1 MTITKIINDGQL
13 IINIEGILNSSNA
26 QEASAKVDSEPSV
39 GVNSILIDIKKLDY
53 ISSAGLRIILSL
65 KKRAKAMPFK
75 IINANN
81 DVMKVFDDT
90 GFSSIMDIEQGLRE
104 VSIDGCKMIGH
115 GACGEVYRL
124 DDEQII
130 KLYYPFISD
139 ETIELE
145 KVLSKKAFTL
155 DIPTAISFDIVSC
168 NGRKGVVYEL
178 INSKTV
184 TELIREDYE
193 NVNKYVSLY
202 ASTCKKIHS
211 IDGKDSSLPSFK
223 DLNRDDVKYITDIT
237 EDERKLLY
245 HFIDLVPDGTTCI
258 HGDLNP
264 NNIMFSNGECCLIDM
279 GEFSTGIKEWDISR
293 ILFSLKYGNMFHDF
307 NDFYKL
313 TAEQVNTILNLFLDD
328 YYGTHEI
335 DEIISKDDDSRF
347 LMPLAWFR
355 CICSML
361 KGDRWT
367 KEFKDMASDLLHNH
381 LIPFIKE
388 EDK

>member
-1 MTITKIINDGQL
+1 MTITKVINDGQL
-13 IINIEGILNSSNA
+13 IISIEGILNSSNA
-26 QEASAKVDSEPSV
+26 QEASEKVENEPSV

-75 IINANN
+75 IVNANI

-130 KLYYPFISD
+130 KLYYPSVSD

-178 INSKTV
+178 INSKTL
-184 TELIREDYE
+184 TELIRDDFV
-193 NVNKYVSLY
+193 NVVKYVSIY
-202 ASTCKKIHS
+202 AATCKKIHS

-223 DLNRDDVKYITDIT
+223 DLNRDDIKMIT
-237 EDERKLLY
+237 EIDEEERKLLY
-245 HFIDLVPDGTTCI
+245 RFIDLVPEGTTCI

-264 NNIMFSNGECCLIDM
+264 NNIMYSNGECCLIDM

-293 ILFSLKYGNMFHDF
+293 ILFSLKYANMF
-307 NDFYKL
+307 NDFNNFYKL
-313 TAEQVNTILNLFLDD
+313 PKEQVNTILNLFLDD
-328 YYGTHEI
+328 YYGTHDL
-335 DEIISKDDDSRF
+335 DEITKKDNSSRF
-347 LMPLAWFR
+347 LMPLTWFR

-361 KGDRWT
+361 KGNRWP
-367 KEFKDMASDLLHNH
+367 KEFQDLASDLLRNH